1 MVPEA
6 ITALAGTGAGALVSA
21 MASDAW
27 QTGRDGAVRLF
38 RRRADAQRALLE
50 GQLDH
55 HATLVERA
63 DDPDGA
69 RQLIVGQW
77 QLELVQLLTEHPDA
91 EPELRRL
98 VEEVQSELPR
108 GGKNWVMTNIAR
120 DHGTAYGVMGGNVI
134 HYHQGMPP
142 EPPTGEDPRP

>member
-27 QTGRDGAVRLF
+27 QTGRNGVIRLF
-38 RRRADAQRALLE
+38 RREGDAQRASLE
-50 GQLDH
+50 GRLDH
-55 HATLVERA
+55 HATLIERA
-63 DDPDGA
+63 GDPDQA

-91 EPELRRL
+91 ESELRRL
-98 VEEVQSELPR
+98 VEEIQSELPR
-108 GGKNWVMTNIAR
+108 GGRNWVMTNIAR
-120 DHGTAYGVMGGNVI
+120 DHGTVYGAMGGNVI
-134 HYHQGMPP
+134 HYHQGMPSD
-142 EPPTGEDPRP
+142 PPTSEDRRQ